1 MYDQVLGIR
10 LRRWLLRTFG
20 LAAAWL
26 CSVAGA
32 QQAQQ
37 ATQPKD
43 EKQEEIDYYR
53 DVRSYV
59 DQTLFELGW
68 NMPELRDVAPPSSL
82 EDVQQ
87 AETRLLN
94 LVGENVKE
102 FVEGFPGTTAN
113 EEITM
118 QQLWHDG
125 KIVASK
131 TRSFRYA
138 IVRLGEGERSGL
150 HEYRTDQAGKP
161 EEPWGLF
168 KGFRPTTGFASTIVQ
183 FHPLARS
190 DALFRYLG
198 KETLAGKETDVV
210 AFAQR
215 PGLTQVAGRVELG
228 REKSIR
234 MLLQGVAWIDPAS
247 QQIVRLRT
255 DLLAPLV
262 EAGLFRYTTQVSF
275 REVRLG
281 ETSKPRWLP
290 AEVTV
295 TTERN
300 DAIYRNIHR
309 FSDYVLVGH

>member
-1 MYDQVLGIR
+1 MGKEAGSISLRVWFRRIFALAAVLS
-10 LRRWLLRTFG
+10 G
-20 LAAAWL
+20 LAA
-26 CSVAGA
+26 SPGQIPQV
-32 QQAQQ
+32 
-37 ATQPKD
+37 KD
-43 EKQEEIDYYR
+43 EKEEEIEYYK

-68 NMPELRDVAPPSSL
+68 NMRELIDLAPPSSP
-82 EDVQQ
+82 EDDQK
-87 AETRLLN
+87 AGARLLD

-102 FVEGFPGTTAN
+102 FVENFPGGTAN

-118 QQLWHDG
+118 QQLWHNG
-125 KIVASK
+125 KVVASK
-131 TRSFRYA
+131 TRSFRYV
-138 IVRLGEGERSGL
+138 IVRQGEGGRTSL
-150 HEYRTDQAGKP
+150 HEYRTDLAGKP
-161 EEPWGLF
+161 EEPWGLY
-168 KGFRPTTGFASTIVQ
+168 KGFRPTTGFASAVVQ

-198 KETLAGKETDVV
+198 KEMLAGKEADVV

-262 EAGLFRYTTQVSF
+262 EAGLFRYTTEVSF
-275 REVRLG
+275 REVRFG
-281 ETSKPRWLP
+281 ETSKARWLP
-290 AEVTV
+290 AEVSV

-309 FSDYVLVGH
+309 FSDYAPAGR